1 MSGFLVNL
9 VVQSSSRILI
19 NVYVRNRKAVV
30 SFSQYGELDVLMNVV
45 QVVLEHF
52 LPMYNFEI

>member
-9 VVQSSSRILI
+9 VIQSSSRILI

-30 SFSQYGELDVLMNVV
+30 SFSLYGELDVLVNVV
-45 QVVLEHF
+45 QVAQEHF
-52 LPMYNFEI
+52 LPMYDFEI

>member
-9 VVQSSSRILI
+9 VIQRFSRILI

-30 SFSQYGELDVLMNVV
+30 SLSLCGELGVLMNVV
-45 QVVLEHF
+45 QVVQEHF
-52 LPMYNFEI
+52 LPMHNFEI